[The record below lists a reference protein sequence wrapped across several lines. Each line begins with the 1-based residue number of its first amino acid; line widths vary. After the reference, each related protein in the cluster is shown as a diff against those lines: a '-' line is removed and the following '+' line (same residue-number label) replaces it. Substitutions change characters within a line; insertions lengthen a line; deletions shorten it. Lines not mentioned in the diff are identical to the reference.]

1 VWAFSRGRRR
11 RILVP
16 SLNPDEPVR
25 VARTAAQA
33 DEWALVLTAAGIA
46 HAVAG
51 HDDGWSVLVFAD
63 DVARAH
69 AALAA
74 YDRENSDPALSRPPP
89 PEAAPYPWMSGVI
102 VALLLLAVF
111 SMTGPPA
118 AGSRWF
124 ARGAAAAARVIGD
137 EPWRA
142 VTALTLHANTVH
154 VLGNA
159 VATAVL
165 LPPLVQRL
173 GLGVALCLMVLSG
186 AAGNV
191 LSALAHD
198 ARHVAVGASTATFGA
213 IGTLAALRLLPSS
226 AAGTTAR
233 RGWVVLAATLLLL
246 AMLGTAPQADV
257 VAHALGLVAGAAL
270 GLAAGAV
277 VRQPPRAAVQWGLV
291 TLAIF
296 VVAGAWVLALR
307 PG

>member
-1 VWAFSRGRRR
+1 MQP
-11 RILVP
+11 I
-16 SLNPDEPVR
+16 R
-25 VARTAAQA
+25 VAPTSAQT
-33 DEWALVLTAAGIA
+33 DEWALVLTAAGIP
-46 HAVAG
+46 HAVAR
-51 HDDGWSVLVFAD
+51 DDTGWNLLVFAAD
-63 DVARAH
+63 TARADT
-69 AALAA
+69 ALAA
-74 YDRENSDPALSRPPP
+74 YDRENVERVPP
-89 PEAAPYPWMSGVI
+89 PEAPPYPWMSGVT

-124 ARGAAAAARVIGD
+124 ERGATVAARVVGD

-173 GLGVALCLMVLSG
+173 GLGAALCLMVFSG

-191 LSALAHD
+191 LSALVHD
-198 ARHVAVGASTATFGA
+198 PRHIAIGASTATFGA
-213 IGTLAALRLLPSS
+213 IGALAALRLLPSS
-226 AAGTTAR
+226 VTGTTRR

-246 AMLGTAPQADV
+246 AMLGTAPEADV
-257 VAHALGLVAGAAL
+257 IAHALGLVAGGAL

-277 VRQPPRAAVQWGLV
+277 LRQPPRAAVQWVLV
-291 TLAIF
+291 ALAVL
-296 VVAGAWVLALR
+296 VVAGAWALAL
-307 PG
+307 GGG